1 MEHQAF
7 QDMGDQCECGAFKVR
22 FAYKTQSSIS
32 FHIEDPEWTVV
43 GFVEVHHPVEGPP
56 HQKKARFAMSI
67 PRDRMSDDEIRD
79 FMSQLLNVLQIDE
92 SDGFEG
98 LVTWLDSGQIFRSG
112 PDFGEL

>member
-1 MEHQAF
+1 
-7 QDMGDQCECGAFKVR
+7 
-22 FAYKTQSSIS
+22 
-32 FHIEDPEWTVV
+32 
-43 GFVEVHHPVEGPP
+43 
-56 HQKKARFAMSI
+56 MSI